1 MRLYFFSG
9 LTTSCNT
16 LKFDSLKLHNETS
29 NHVTSNNITDESYW
43 YYKNSVDGL
52 WRRWDISV
60 NSETNVAAWK
70 MKWLNQEPK
79 NTLGVIVYLTSV
91 RELPQLNISLLSLR
105 QNLFKPRPIV
115 IFHEGDFNNVNVQ
128 LALATTLGTNIPISF
143 EHIRFPT
150 KISIKSKIGDLRLG
164 YNHMCKFFAIMLPY
178 HPLISS
184 TFTFYLRL
192 DYHSYLLGPPLTY
205 DLFDHMQINQFQYAF
220 LMVSTDE
227 LKFVRELWVLFQ
239 ELLNDSC
246 IKPSSAVK
254 KTQITAATGLY
265 SQAVVFNNFEVSN
278 GSLWRNEPRIHA
290 WLRKVDNAQGIYMYR
305 WGDAPIRT
313 LAVTQF
319 LDDNQ
324 VVKFRDIGY
333 FHRREYTCSSRM
345 HSCSIPSYHR
355 LASHIVYREGCH
367 PYSNPLCHYYQEKI

>member
-150 KISIKSKIGDLRLG
+150 KI
-164 YNHMCKFFAIMLPY
+164 FP
-178 HPLISS
+178 
-184 TFTFYLRL
+184 
-192 DYHSYLLGPPLTY
+192 
-205 DLFDHMQINQFQYAF
+205 
-220 LMVSTDE
+220 
-227 LKFVRELWVLFQ
+227 VLFY
-239 ELLNDSC
+239 
-246 IKPSSAVK
+246 
-254 KTQITAATGLY
+254 ITI
-265 SQAVVFNNFEVSN
+265 SN
-278 GSLWRNEPRIHA
+278 G
-290 WLRKVDNAQGIYMYR
+290 
-305 WGDAPIRT
+305 
-313 LAVTQF
+313 QF
-319 LDDNQ
+319 R
-324 VVKFRDIGY
+324 FRSA
-333 FHRREYTCSSRM
+333 F
-345 HSCSIPSYHR
+345 
-355 LASHIVYREGCH
+355 
-367 PYSNPLCHYYQEKI
+367 N